1 MSSYLRGG
9 GYQTDKSLFSR
20 YHLIKSQ
27 SQLKKRNQKKKW
39 PVNFFLLTFESA
51 KQTIFYLLFDGA
63 VS

>member
-51 KQTIFYLLFDGA
+51 KQNFLFA
-63 VS
+63 I